1 VVVVRSAF
9 GEKQTAQAGDC
20 HEFAVSSRKNVDV
33 AGCSRVDD
41 ADKVG
46 DSRGHVCLLL
56 SVYFKPFERSY
67 ANRLTGTG

>member
-46 DSRGHVCLLL
+46 DRGAMYVCYYRCILSHSRG
-56 SVYFKPFERSY
+56 
-67 ANRLTGTG
+67 LTLTC